1 MHIKARM
8 RGIHKV
14 LDKFYSSNLVMLEKD
29 LQKLYDEVLA
39 QEEILWFKKSRDN
52 WVELDNKNTIFFH
65 TQTVIKRSRRRNK
78 ITSLM
83 IKDTQCDDDSV
94 L

>member
-1 MHIKARM
+1 M

-52 WVELDNKNTIFFH
+52 WVELDNKNTMFFH

>member
-1 MHIKARM
+1 M

-39 QEEILWFKKSRDN
+39 QEEILCFKKSREN

>member
-1 MHIKARM
+1 M

>member
-1 MHIKARM
+1 
-8 RGIHKV
+8 
-14 LDKFYSSNLVMLEKD
+14 MLEKD

-39 QEEILWFKKSRDN
+39 QEEILWFKKSREN

>member
-1 MHIKARM
+1 M

-39 QEEILWFKKSRDN
+39 QEEILWFKKSREN